1 MSENQ
6 KAARR
11 GSPPGMPNWVKLLI
25 GISIIVVLIVVVLH
39 LLGVGFG
46 PHGAGAAGGIDINP
60 FVDVR
65 LLVVQVLQQL

>member
-6 KAARR
+6 KAPRR
-11 GSPPGMPNWVKLLI
+11 GSPPGTPNWVKLLI
-25 GISIIVVLIVVVLH
+25 GIFIIVVLIVVVLH

-46 PHGAGAAGGIDINP
+46 PHGAGGAGGIDL

-65 LLVVQVLQQL
+65 LFVVQVLQQL